1 MHRFQPYVDLR
12 QNTEKAEVKDSL
24 WPTFTDIMAVV
35 LMIFM
40 LSMIVIIIRNTD
52 LARQL
57 KIVEES
63 LQKSQLARS
72 DLRSQVAEIEED
84 LRKKEMEIILLGDE
98 NKFMKSTLEGKLAII
113 TALESDLGKLK
124 EKTRGLEED
133 ISAKEQLLV
142 RLQSEKEREI
152 ARVKEQHEREMV
164 KLTEEMEK
172 KIEEF
177 NRKFSALA
185 QIMNERE
192 GTILVLNRKQKE
204 LELTLAKQRRDY
216 TVLEEKYNKLL
227 RPARSPSGKTVVTIS
242 YSRRGKEYPI
252 LFKDIDSE
260 TYEEIEE
267 RQLHKRLGDLK
278 ERLKDRLYVKIIIP
292 EDSDLSYNEA
302 WTFTRDILSRYDY
315 YYQEDQAQSR

>member
-1 MHRFQPYVDLR
+1 MHNFLPYVDLR
-12 QNTEKAEVKDSL
+12 QNTGKAEVNDSL

-40 LSMIVIIIRNTD
+40 LSMIMIIIRNTD

-57 KIVEES
+57 QTVEES

-98 NKFMKSTLEGKLAII
+98 NQFVKSTLEGKLAII
-113 TALESDLGKLK
+113 TALESDLSNLK

-133 ISAKEQLLV
+133 ISAKEQYLV
-142 RLQSEKEREI
+142 KLQSEKEREI
-152 ARVKEQHEREMV
+152 AGIKEQHESEIV

-177 NRKFSALA
+177 NSKFSALA
-185 QIMNERE
+185 QVINERE
-192 GTILVLNRKQKE
+192 GTILVLNRKQEE
-204 LELTLAKQRRDY
+204 LSLTLARQRRDY
-216 TVLEEKYNKLL
+216 TVIEEKYNKLL
-227 RPARSPSGKTVVTIS
+227 RPARSPSGKNVVTIS
-242 YSRRGKEYPI
+242 YFRRGKEYPI

-267 RQLHKRLGDLK
+267 SQLHKKLGDLK
-278 ERLKDRLYVKIIIP
+278 ERLKDKLYVKIIIP
-292 EDSDLSYNEA
+292 EDSNLSYNEA

-315 YYQEDQAQSR
+315 YHQNE

>member
-1 MHRFQPYVDLR
+1 MHNFQPYVDLR
-12 QNTEKAEVKDSL
+12 QNTGKAEVNDSL

-40 LSMIVIIIRNTD
+40 LSMIMIIIRNTD
-52 LARQL
+52 LAGQL
-57 KIVEES
+57 QTVEES
-63 LQKSQLARS
+63 LQKSQSALSA
-72 DLRSQVAEIEED
+72 LRSQAAEIEED

-98 NKFMKSTLEGKLAII
+98 NQFVKSTLEGKLAII
-113 TALESDLGKLK
+113 TALESDLDNLK

-133 ISAKEQLLV
+133 IAAREQSLV
-142 RLQSEKEREI
+142 KLQSEKEREI
-152 ARVKEQHEREMV
+152 AGMQEQHESELVRM
-164 KLTEEMEK
+164 TEEMEK

-185 QIMNERE
+185 QVMNERE
-192 GTILVLNRKQKE
+192 DTILILNRKQEE
-204 LELTLAKQRRDY
+204 LALTLARQRRDY

-227 RPARSPSGKTVVTIS
+227 RPERSPSGKSVVTIR

-252 LFKDIDSE
+252 LFKDIGSQ

-267 RQLHKRLGDLK
+267 RQLHKRLGVLK
-278 ERLKDRLYVKIIIP
+278 ERLKDKLYVKIIIP
-292 EDSDLSYNEA
+292 EDSNLSYNEA

-315 YYQEDQAQSR
+315 YHQDD